1 MAERNRAVEDFLR
14 MVAERQAW
22 GGSTDREYFQRRQG
36 PGWTPQEWGGP
47 ADREY
52 VQRRQGLDLTGN
64 RQMDIENLPAPDRA
78 SATWVPQPEDAW
90 TSQEDLDEA
99 RATDQQQSITRS
111 NAINRF
117 IRETIGI
124 KPAEGAPVSTSTVN
138 DENDVDLPGNMFS
151 RGIDRFKEWSA
162 EDLKKQ
168 GPLEGFIDWATDGRG
183 IDVSD
188 TPDLSSM
195 VKPYVAEKISDVT
208 DFAAFFQRMFPKL
221 AGVDDK
227 FQAPITPPP
236 PPPPNNQLPINGNT
250 STELALQAGS
260 DIAYQKKAIDKE
272 EDDFLLGSTIGNFIN
287 RPEIQN
293 MLSTWAQPE
302 FIQGNFAYTGLGNIA
317 GPWAEAAAGKGS
329 RETEGLEAYAKYLA
343 AQPGPVDLTGEIG
356 ERADRTL
363 AGKRALDMTK
373 QILDVMQGGGGENL
387 TGIKSLMDKLGG
399 DLMSLVHM
407 SSRESPQ
414 RIVDSLKAT
423 LLDRYVA
430 AMDLGETKKVE
441 YKKFLDKMITVEGIF
456 RRDED
461 IVRQLSNMGQTLEE
475 QTTLNA
481 RLLGTQGYDIRK
493 LTKPFDFGTYSQS
506 N

>member
-1 MAERNRAVEDFLR
+1 
-14 MVAERQAW
+14 
-22 GGSTDREYFQRRQG
+22 
-36 PGWTPQEWGGP
+36 
-47 ADREY
+47 
-52 VQRRQGLDLTGN
+52 
-64 RQMDIENLPAPDRA
+64 MDIENLPAPDKA

-90 TSQEDLDEA
+90 TSQEDLDAA
-99 RATDQQQSITRS
+99 RVTDQQQSITRS
-111 NAINRF
+111 NAINKF
-117 IRETIGI
+117 LRETIGI
-124 KPAEGAPVSTSTVN
+124 KPAEGAPVSASA
-138 DENDVDLPGNMFS
+138 VDDANLPGNMFS

-162 EDLKKQ
+162 EDWKKQ
-168 GPLEGFIDWATDGRG
+168 GLLGGFIDWATDGRG

-195 VKPYVAEKISDVT
+195 VKPYVADKISNVT

-221 AGVDDK
+221 AGVGDK

-236 PPPPNNQLPINGNT
+236 PPNNQLPINDNT
-250 STELALQAGS
+250 STERALQAGS
-260 DIAYQKKAIDKE
+260 NIAYQKKAMDKE
-272 EDDFLLGSTIGNFIN
+272 EDDFLLGSSIGNFIN

-293 MLSTWAQPE
+293 MLSTFAQPE
-302 FIQGNFAYTGLGNIA
+302 FIHGNFAYRGLGNIA

-329 RETEGLEAYAKYLA
+329 RETEGLEAYAKYIA

-373 QILDVMQGGGGENL
+373 QILDVMQGGGGENI
-387 TGIKSLMDKLGG
+387 TGIKSFTDRLGG
-399 DLMSLVHM
+399 DLLSLVHGA
-407 SSRESPQ
+407 SRESPQ

-423 LLDRYVA
+423 LLDRYVQ
-430 AMDLGETKKVE
+430 AMDLGETRKLE
-441 YKKFLDKMITVEGIF
+441 YQKMLNKMITVKGIF

-461 IVRQLSNMGQTLEE
+461 VLVQLRNISQTLEE

-481 RLLGTQGYDIRK
+481 RLLGTQGYDIRN
-493 LTKPFDFGTYSQS
+493 LTKPFDFGTYTPG

>member
-47 ADREY
+47 AAREY

-138 DENDVDLPGNMFS
+138 DENDVDLPGTMFS
-151 RGIDRFKEWSA
+151 RGIDRAWEWSKGDWKKPGPLAVA
-162 EDLKKQ
+162 ED
-168 GPLEGFIDWATDGRG
+168 FYTDGG
-183 IDVSD
+183 GFDPTDIPNLD
-188 TPDLSSM
+188 DLFHPFIA
-195 VKPYVAEKISDVT
+195 KKIRNARD
-208 DFAAFFQRMFPKL
+208 AALLFSQGAPMI

-227 FQAPITPPP
+227 FQAPITS
-236 PPPPNNQLPINGNT
+236 PPPPNNQLPINDNT
-250 STELALQAGS
+250 STERALQAGS
-260 DIAYQKKAIDKE
+260 NIAYQKKAIDKE

-293 MLSTWAQPE
+293 MLSTFAQPE
-302 FIQGNFAYTGLGNIA
+302 FIQGNFAYRGLGNIA

-356 ERADRTL
+356 ERADRSL
-363 AGKRALDMTK
+363 AGKTALDMVRA
-373 QILDVMQGGGGENL
+373 IRDVMQGGEGENI
-387 TGIKSLMDKLGG
+387 TGFKSGWDKYGG
-399 DLMSLVHM
+399 KLLSFFHAASDMQ
-407 SSRESPQ
+407 PQ
-414 RIVDSLKAT
+414 QIVDSLKAT
-423 LLDRYVA
+423 LLERYVA
-430 AMDLGETKKVE
+430 AMDLGETRKVE
-441 YKKFLDKMITVEGIF
+441 FKTMLDKMITVDGLF

-461 IVRQLSNMGQTLEE
+461 VYTQLDIMERTLQE
-475 QTTLNA
+475 QTTLNT
-481 RLLGTQGYDIRK
+481 RLLRTQGYDIRK
-493 LTKPFDFGTYSQS
+493 LTEPFDFGTYSQS